1 MPKYVAL
8 LRAINVGGHTVT
20 MERLRGLFVSAGF
33 GDVETFIASGNV
45 VFTAPGR
52 ATPAALEA
60 KIAKGLEAA
69 LGYEVATFV
78 RSPEELQAIAA
89 YKPFPASVLKTPG
102 AVLYVGFLAAPLAA
116 PAKASLLA
124 MGSDIDDLHVHD
136 REIYWLG
143 RRGVANADFAPGKME
158 KALKIRATFRNITTV
173 AKMAAK
179 VAGSARPA
187 K

>member
-1 MPKYVAL
+1 MARYVAL

-45 VFTAPGR
+45 VFTSPGR
-52 ATPAALEA
+52 AAPAALEA
-60 KIAKGLEAA
+60 KIAKSLEAA

-78 RSPEELQAIAA
+78 RTTAELRAIAA
-89 YKPFPASVLKTPG
+89 YRPFPTATLATPG
-102 AVLYVGFLAAPLAA
+102 AVLYVGFLATTLA
-116 PAKASLLA
+116 PAQKKALLA
-124 MGSDIDDLHVHD
+124 MASDVDDLHLHG

-158 KALKIRATFRNITTV
+158 RALKIQATFRNITTV

-179 VAGSARPA
+179 YA
-187 K
+187 